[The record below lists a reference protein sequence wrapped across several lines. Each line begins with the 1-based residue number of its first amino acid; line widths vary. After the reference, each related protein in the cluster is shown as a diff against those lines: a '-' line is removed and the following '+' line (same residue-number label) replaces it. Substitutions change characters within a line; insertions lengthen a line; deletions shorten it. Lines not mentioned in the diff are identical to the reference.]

1 MVARLCFPS
10 FALGEVS
17 TEAFGEVE
25 AAGDPVEHASPG
37 APQKARFKRLQWNRR
52 VSLIRCTAGP
62 NHGHTISLKQI
73 TVAIHDG
80 AAFEMEWRAPGS
92 DRLRSDIVS
101 HGLVSMGDADVPF
114 WTRWRTPLS
123 IIRFGIDKSFMT
135 QVWRSEFDGANGHSI
150 ETLIGM
156 EDPVIERIAAL
167 GRGEL
172 ARKGAGG
179 RLYVELLATALA
191 IHLLRN
197 YGAAT
202 PHGTRHKGGL
212 PPAQLRRVVDD
223 IDAHLSDDLGLIELA
238 TVTGLSPHHFGEAF
252 KAATGTLPHRYVI
265 AQRVDRARELLRDRE
280 RTISEVAYDVGFS
293 SQSHLTFNFRRLTG
307 LTPGRFRRSLE
318 CVCPTGTP
326 QCPIMRS

>member
-1 MVARLCFPS
+1 MVATMCFPP
-10 FALGEVS
+10 FAVGEVS
-17 TEAFGEVE
+17 TGAFGEVK
-25 AAGDPVEHASPG
+25 AAGDPVDHASAG
-37 APQKARFKRLQWNRR
+37 TPQKARSERLQRTRR

-80 AAFEMEWRAPGS
+80 AALEVEWRAPGS

-101 HGLVSMGDADVPF
+101 HGRVSMADADVPF

-123 IIRFGIDKSFMT
+123 IVRFGIDRSFVT

-179 RLYVELLATALA
+179 RLYVESLATALA

-197 YGAAT
+197 YGAT
-202 PHGTRHKGGL
+202 MPHRTRHKGGL
-212 PPAQLRRVVDD
+212 PPAQLRRVVDY
-223 IDAHLSDDLGLIELA
+223 INAHLSDDLGLIELA
-238 TVTGLSPHHFGEAF
+238 AVTGLGPHHFGDAF
-252 KAATGTLPHRYVI
+252 KAAMGTLPHRYVI
-265 AQRVDRARELLRDRE
+265 ERRVDRARELLHDRE

-293 SQSHLTFNFRRLTG
+293 SQSHLTFHFRRLTG

-318 CVCPTGTP
+318 
-326 QCPIMRS
+326 

>member
-1 MVARLCFPS
+1 MVARLCFPP
-10 FALGEVS
+10 FAVGEVS
-17 TEAFGEVE
+17 TAAFEEVG
-25 AAGDPVEHASPG
+25 AAGDAVDAASSG
-37 APQKARFKRLQWNRR
+37 APRQAGFEQLQWTRSVN
-52 VSLIRCTAGP
+52 LIRCTTGP
-62 NHGHTISLKQI
+62 NQGHSISFKQI

-80 AAFEMEWRAPGS
+80 AAIEMEWRPPGS

-123 IIRFGIDKSFMT
+123 IVRFGIDKSFMT

-150 ETLIGM
+150 ETSIGR
-156 EDPVIERIAAL
+156 EDPVIEQIAAL

-179 RLYVELLATALA
+179 RLYVESLATALA

-202 PHGTRHKGGL
+202 PHRTRNKGGL
-212 PPAQLRRVVDD
+212 PPARLRRVMDY

-238 TVTGLSPHHFGEAF
+238 AVTGLSPHHFGEAF
-252 KAATGTLPHRYVI
+252 KAATGTSPHRYVI
-265 AQRVDRARELLRDRE
+265 ERRVHRARELLQDRE

-293 SQSHLTFNFRRLTG
+293 SQSHLTFNFRRLTA

-318 CVCPTGTP
+318 
-326 QCPIMRS
+326 